1 MSEFA
6 LKRIYEPAS
15 TSDGYR
21 VLVDRLWAR
30 GMSKGEAALDA
41 WLKQVAPST
50 ELRTWFSHQEERW
63 SGFQERYTRELDG
76 SRVVDLL
83 GCLVRQARHHPVT
96 LLFGARDEV
105 HNEAVVLHDYL
116 QKVKPAPP
124 QDPDA
129 LALDAL
135 AAAAWARPTHA
146 AAIRDIAA
154 FLAGGL
160 DAPAL
165 DEALAR
171 LCQHKLIVCRHG
183 SWELAPRGERLA
195 VTAQRAPED
204 LRAPRGSRGLAP
216 RVEPRAASEG
226 RAA

>member
-1 MSEFA
+1 MPEIA

-15 TSDGYR
+15 AADGYR

-63 SGFQERYTRELDG
+63 SGFQERYTRELD
-76 SRVVDLL
+76 SPRVVDLL
-83 GCLVRQARHHPVT
+83 GCLVRQARRHPVT

-105 HNEAVVLHDYL
+105 HNEAVVLRDHLRTVKSAAPHD
-116 QKVKPAPP
+116 AGT
-124 QDPDA
+124 

-135 AAAAWARPTHA
+135 AAVAWARPTHA
-146 AAIRDIAA
+146 AATGDIVA

-160 DAPAL
+160 DAAAL
-165 DEALAR
+165 DAALDW
-171 LCQHKLIVCRHG
+171 LCQHKLIVCRHEA
-183 SWELAPRGERLA
+183 WELAPRGERLA
-195 VTAQRAPED
+195 IAAQRTPGDLPAP
-204 LRAPRGSRGLAP
+204 PGSRGLAP
-216 RVEPRAASEG
+216 RVESRA
-226 RAA
+226 